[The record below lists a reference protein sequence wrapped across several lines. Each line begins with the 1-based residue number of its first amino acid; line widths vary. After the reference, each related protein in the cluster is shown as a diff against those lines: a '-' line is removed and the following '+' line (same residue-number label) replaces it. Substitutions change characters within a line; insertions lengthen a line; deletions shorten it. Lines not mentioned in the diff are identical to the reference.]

1 MADLTPKD
9 ITHLTAFRSELHR
22 FPELSGEEQDTAR
35 RVKIMLSAH
44 DPDRIITGIG
54 GHGIAAIYDGGTA
67 GPTVLIRSELDALPI
82 RERSDVSHASTFPG
96 KAHLCGHDGHMAI
109 VAGLARLLHRGP
121 PVRGRV
127 VLLFQPAEET
137 GAGAAAVMHD
147 PTYAE
152 IRPDYAFA
160 LHNRPGLAL
169 GHVGLAEGPVNC
181 ASRGM
186 KLRLRGTEAHASEP
200 QNGISPAPVL
210 AELTHTLPAI
220 GQGKIG
226 DTDFAL
232 VTLTHLRM
240 GAPAFGVSPGEAEL
254 FATLRTATDAGMKA
268 LVKQAETLVRKT
280 AEPHGLRAEW
290 DYVDEF
296 QHCEN
301 NPEAVSI
308 LRSAL
313 DGLGISHDTA
323 GCPMS
328 ASEDFGRF
336 GQNAASAMFFLGAGE
351 TCPALHN
358 PDYDFPDQLIPKGVA
373 IFERVIR
380 DLLG

>member
-1 MADLTPKD
+1 MAELTPKD
-9 ITHLTAFRSELHR
+9 ITHLTAFRGELHR

-44 DPDRIITGIG
+44 DPDRVITGIG
-54 GHGIAAIYDGGTA
+54 GHGLAALYNGRAA
-67 GPTVLIRSELDALPI
+67 GPTVLIRCELDALPI
-82 RERSDVSHASTFPG
+82 QERSDVSHASTSPG
-96 KAHLCGHDGHMAI
+96 KAHSCGHDGHMAI
-109 VAGLARLLHRGP
+109 VAGLARLLHRKAP
-121 PVRGRV
+121 LRGRV

-137 GAGAAAVMHD
+137 GAGAAAVLRD
-147 PTYAE
+147 PKFSE

-169 GHVGLAEGPVNC
+169 GHVGLADGPVNC
-181 ASRGM
+181 ASRGL
-186 KLRLRGTEAHASEP
+186 KLRLRGKEAHASEP
-200 QNGISPAPVL
+200 QNGTSPAPVL
-210 AELTHTLPAI
+210 AELSRALPALGR
-220 GQGKIG
+220 GQIG

-232 VTLTHLRM
+232 VTLTHLRL

-254 FATLRTATDAGMKA
+254 FATLRTATDAGMDA
-268 LVKQAETLVRKT
+268 LVTQAETLVRKT
-280 AEPHGLRAEW
+280 AEQQGLRADW
-290 DYVDEF
+290 NYVDVF
-296 QHCEN
+296 RHCEN
-301 NPEAVSI
+301 NPKAVAI

-313 DGLGISHDTA
+313 GALGISHDTS

-328 ASEDFGRF
+328 ASEDFGLF

-358 PDYDFPDQLIPKGVA
+358 PDYDFPDDLIPRGVA

>member
-1 MADLTPKD
+1 MSQLTPFD
-9 ITHLTAFRSELHR
+9 ISELTAFRCELHR

-35 RVKIMLSAH
+35 RVKFMLSAH
-44 DPDRIITGIG
+44 DPDRMITGIG
-54 GHGIAAIYDGGTA
+54 GHGLAAIYEGSAD
-67 GPTVLIRSELDALPI
+67 GPTVMIRCELDALPI
-82 RERSDVSHASTFPG
+82 QERSGASHASTSHG

-109 VAGLARLLHRGP
+109 VAGLARLLHRQP
-121 PVRGRV
+121 PLHGRV

-137 GAGAAAVMHD
+137 GAGAGAVTED
-147 PTYAE
+147 PKFAE

-160 LHNRPGLAL
+160 LHNRPGFAL

-186 KLRLRGTEAHASEP
+186 KLRLRGKEAHASEP
-200 QNGISPAPVL
+200 QNGVSPAPVL
-210 AELTHTLPAI
+210 AELAHAFPALSR
-220 GQGKIG
+220 GKIG
-226 DTDFAL
+226 EPDFTL

-240 GAPAFGVSPGEAEL
+240 GAPAFGISPGEAEI
-254 FATLRTATDAGMKA
+254 FATLRTATDAGMNA
-268 LVKQAETLVRKT
+268 LLAQAETLVRKT
-280 AEPHGLRAEW
+280 TEQYGVCADW
-290 DYVDEF
+290 DYVDVF
-296 QHCEN
+296 HHCEN

-336 GQNAASAMFFLGAGE
+336 GQYAKSAMLFLGAGE

-358 PDYDFPDQLIPKGVA
+358 PDYDFPDQLIPRGIA
-373 IFERVIR
+373 IFERVLR
-380 DLLG
+380 DMLG